1 MLDIRRHDM
10 EFDDRAPIYTQ
21 IMDLVKRRIAVGELR
36 VGQQLPSV
44 RDLAQEV
51 VVNPNTVQKAY
62 LELEREGYVATQRGL
77 GTFVSG
83 DRGTVDLLRQGL
95 ARDIVETY
103 VAGMR
108 SLEYDPE
115 EIAAMAAEAARKE
128 TK

>member
-1 MLDIRRHDM
+1 M

-21 IMDLVKRRIAVGELR
+21 IMDLIKRRIAVGELK

-44 RDLAQEV
+44 RDLAQQV

-62 LELEREGYVATQRGL
+62 LELEREGYVATQRGM

-108 SLEYDPE
+108 SLGYGPE
-115 EIAAMAAEAARKE
+115 EMTAMAAEQPERRRNEYARAD
-128 TK
+128 

>member
-1 MLDIRRHDM
+1 MRRRDM
-10 EFDDRAPIYTQ
+10 KFDDRAPIYRQ
-21 IMDLVKRRIAVGELR
+21 IMDLIKRRIAVGELK

-44 RDLAQEV
+44 RDLAQQV

-62 LELEREGYVATQRGL
+62 VELEREGYVATQRGM

-83 DRGTVDLLRQGL
+83 DRSTVDPLRQGL

-108 SLEYDPE
+108 SLGYSPE
-115 EIAAMAAEAARKE
+115 EMTAMAAEAARRE

>member
-1 MLDIRRHDM
+1 M

-21 IMDLVKRRIAVGELR
+21 IMDLIKRRIAVQELK

-44 RDLAQEV
+44 RDLAQQV

-62 LELEREGYVATQRGL
+62 LELEREGYVATQRGM

-83 DRGTVDLLRQGL
+83 DRGTVDLMRQGF
-95 ARDIVETY
+95 ARDIVATY

-108 SLEYDPE
+108 SLGYAPE
-115 EIAAMAAEAARKE
+115 EIAAMAAETVRKE

>member
-1 MLDIRRHDM
+1 M

-21 IMDLVKRRIAVGELR
+21 IMDLIKKRIAVGELK

-44 RDLAQEV
+44 RDLAQQV

-62 LELEREGYVATQRGL
+62 LELEREGYVATQRGM

-83 DRGTVDLLRQGL
+83 DLGTVDLLRQGL
-95 ARDIVETY
+95 ARGIIGTY

-108 SLEYDPE
+108 SLGYSSE
-115 EIAAMAAEAARKE
+115 EIAAMAAETARKE

>member
-1 MLDIRRHDM
+1 M
-10 EFDDRAPIYTQ
+10 EFDDRTPIYTQ
-21 IMDLVKRRIAVGELR
+21 IMDLIKRRIAVGELK

-44 RDLAQEV
+44 RDLAQQA

-62 LELEREGYVATQRGL
+62 LELEREGYVATQRGM

-83 DRGTVDLLRQGL
+83 DRGTVDLLRQEL

-108 SLEYDPE
+108 LLGYDPE
-115 EIAAMAAEAARKE
+115 EIAAMAAETVRKE

>member
-1 MLDIRRHDM
+1 M

-21 IMDLVKRRIAVGELR
+21 IMDLIKRRIAVGELK

-44 RDLAQEV
+44 RDLAQQV

-62 LELEREGYVATQRGL
+62 LELEREGYVSTQRGM

-83 DRGTVDLLRQGL
+83 DGGTVDLLRQRL
-95 ARDIVETY
+95 ARDIVATY

-108 SLEYDPE
+108 SLGYGSE
-115 EIAAMAAEAARKE
+115 EMTAMAVETARKE
-128 TK
+128 KK

>member
-1 MLDIRRHDM
+1 M

-21 IMDLVKRRIAVGELR
+21 IMDLIKRRIAVGELK

-44 RDLAQEV
+44 RDLAQQV

-62 LELEREGYVATQRGL
+62 LELEREGYVSTQRGM

-83 DRGTVDLLRQGL
+83 DGGTINLMRQGL
-95 ARDIVETY
+95 ARDIVATY
-103 VAGMR
+103 IAGMR
-108 SLEYDPE
+108 SLGYGPE
-115 EIAAMAAEAARKE
+115 EIAAMAVETARKE

>member
-1 MLDIRRHDM
+1 ML
-10 EFDDRAPIYTQ
+10 FDDRAPIYTQ

-95 ARDIVETY
+95 SRDIVETY
-103 VAGMR
+103 VVGMR
-108 SLEYDPE
+108 SLGYDPG

-128 TK
+128 TT

>member
-1 MLDIRRHDM
+1 M

-21 IMDLVKRRIAVGELR
+21 IMDLVKRRIAVGELK

-44 RDLAQEV
+44 RDLAQQV

-62 LELEREGYVATQRGL
+62 LELEREGYVATQRGM

-83 DRGTVDLLRQGL
+83 DRGTVDVLRQEL
-95 ARDIVETY
+95 ARDIVATY
-103 VAGMR
+103 VTGMR
-108 SLEYDPE
+108 SLGYGLE
-115 EIAAMAAEAARKE
+115 EITTMAAETARKE

>member
-10 EFDDRAPIYTQ
+10 LFDDRAPIYTQ

-83 DRGTVDLLRQGL
+83 DRGTVDLLRQRL
-95 ARDIVETY
+95 ARDIVESY

-108 SLEYDPE
+108 SLEYDPQ

-128 TK
+128 TT

>member
-1 MLDIRRHDM
+1 M

-21 IMDLVKRRIAVGELR
+21 IMDLIKRRIAVGELK

-44 RDLAQEV
+44 RDLAQQV

-62 LELEREGYVATQRGL
+62 LELEREGCVATQRGM

-83 DRGTVDLLRQGL
+83 DRGTVDLLRRGL
-95 ARDIVETY
+95 ARDIVESY

-108 SLEYDPE
+108 SLGYGPE
-115 EIAAMAAEAARKE
+115 EMMAMAAETAKKE
-128 TK
+128 AT

>member
-1 MLDIRRHDM
+1 
-10 EFDDRAPIYTQ
+10 
-21 IMDLVKRRIAVGELR
+21 MDLIKRRIAVGELK

-44 RDLAQEV
+44 RDLAQQV

-62 LELEREGYVATQRGL
+62 LELEREGYVATQRGM

-83 DRGTVDLLRQGL
+83 DRDTVDLMRQGL
-95 ARDIVETY
+95 ARDIVATY

-108 SLEYDPE
+108 SLGYRPE
-115 EIAAMAAEAARKE
+115 EIAAMAAETARKE

>member
-1 MLDIRRHDM
+1 M
-10 EFDDRAPIYTQ
+10 EFDDRTPIYTQ
-21 IMDLVKRRIAVGELR
+21 IMDLIKRRIAVGELK

-44 RDLAQEV
+44 RDLAQQV

-62 LELEREGYVATQRGL
+62 VELEREGYVATQRGM

-83 DRGTVDLLRQGL
+83 DHDTVDLLRQGL

-108 SLEYDPE
+108 SLGYSPE
-115 EIAAMAAEAARKE
+115 EMTAMAAEAARKE

>member
-1 MLDIRRHDM
+1 MK
-10 EFDDRAPIYTQ
+10 FDDRAPIYTQ
-21 IMDLVKRRIAVGELR
+21 IMDLVKRRIAVGELK
-36 VGQQLPSV
+36 VGGQLPSV
-44 RDLAQEV
+44 RDLAQQV

-62 LELEREGYVATQRGL
+62 LELEREGYVATQRGM

-83 DRGTVDLLRQGL
+83 DRSAVDLLRQGL

-108 SLEYDPE
+108 SLGYGPE
-115 EIAAMAAEAARKE
+115 EITAMAAETVRKE

>member
-1 MLDIRRHDM
+1 MLDIRRNDM

-44 RDLAQEV
+44 RDLAQQV

-62 LELEREGYVATQRGL
+62 LELEREGYVATQRGM

-83 DRGTVDLLRQGL
+83 GRGAVDLLRQGL
-95 ARDIVETY
+95 ARGIVETY

-108 SLEYDPE
+108 SLEYDAE

>member
-1 MLDIRRHDM
+1 MK
-10 EFDDRAPIYTQ
+10 FDDRAPIYTQ
-21 IMDLVKRRIAVGELR
+21 IMDLVKRRIAVGELKVR
-36 VGQQLPSV
+36 QQLPSV
-44 RDLAQEV
+44 RDLAQQV

-62 LELEREGYVATQRGL
+62 LELEREGCVATQRGM

-83 DRGTVDLLRQGL
+83 NRGTVDLMRQGL

-108 SLEYDPE
+108 SLGYSPE
-115 EIAAMAAEAARKE
+115 EIAAMAAETVRKE

>member
-1 MLDIRRHDM
+1 MLDTRRHEM
-10 EFDDRAPIYTQ
+10 LFDDRAPIYTQ

-103 VAGMR
+103 VTGMR

-128 TK
+128 TT